1 MINYST
7 LENIDI
13 EKLHS
18 TFVEAFSDYEVKLD
32 MPISQL
38 CQNIQRR
45 GYVPKA
51 SICASDNDMLVGF
64 LLNAIRQWDEKLT
77 AYDTG
82 TGVIKE
88 YRNKGISSKMFLNA
102 LQSLKEMEV
111 KQYLLE
117 VIQSNTPAIHLYEKQ
132 GFKVSR
138 EYECF
143 NLDKKLFTYTPTYE
157 VEYINSI
164 TENDWIQLTK
174 FWDFKPSWQNSI
186 DSINTVSDTF
196 VYSIVRIND
205 AIVGY
210 GIIDKKTGDI
220 PQIAVDNK
228 YRGRGIGTSIF
239 AQLLLSTQSHNIS
252 VVNVDSQCTSLK
264 NFLLE
269 LGFKVMLKQYEMV
282 FEIS

>member
-18 TFVEAFSDYEVKLD
+18 AFVEAFSNYEVKLD
-32 MPISQL
+32 LSISQL
-38 CQNIQRR
+38 SQSLKRR
-45 GYVPKA
+45 GYAPKA
-51 SICASDNDMLVGF
+51 SICASDDDMLVGF
-64 LLNAIRQWDEKLT
+64 LLNAIRQWNDKLT

-82 TGVIKE
+82 TGVINE
-88 YRNKGISSKMFLNA
+88 YRNKGISSNLFLNA

-117 VIQSNTPAIHLYEKQ
+117 VIKSNTPAINLYKKQ

-138 EYECF
+138 EFECF
-143 NLDKKLFTYTPTYE
+143 NLDKKLFTHTSTYE
-157 VEYINSI
+157 VEYIDSI
-164 TENDWIQLTK
+164 TENDWIQLTN

-186 DSINTVSDTF
+186 DSISNVPDTF
-196 VYSIVRIND
+196 IYSILRIND

-220 PQIAVDNK
+220 PQIAVDKK
-228 YRGRGIGTSIF
+228 YRGRGIGTSIL
-239 AQLLLSTQSHNIS
+239 AKLLLSTQSHNIS

-264 NFLLE
+264 EFLLE
-269 LGFKVMLKQYEMV
+269 LGFKTMLKQYEM
-282 FEIS
+282 FLELS